1 MIAFALVLGRPWGFA
16 VACALGAAAAV
27 LVWRRRPAVGAVTLL
42 CAGIGLLGLALG
54 AGELAW
60 KRPASAEV
68 VVMVDLSASTR
79 GAGYRERA
87 RLEQRTRELL
97 GDTPYRTV
105 FFSDRVVNNVEGA
118 VLGDLAGEQ
127 TVYAPPAAIAVL
139 LFSDGRF
146 ELPAHAPPTFVVADP
161 QLDRTGDGSVRRLE
175 LRRDDIAATVGNEGT
190 QRRLTID
197 AATTQPTVN
206 IERGTQTIVRPVRR
220 DGDAARAVL
229 SGDDRWPENDALSLP
244 LARPLRSQRWF
255 VSNSTA
261 PPGDW
266 VLRRPAELESRNSA
280 AYLGASVIVLD
291 NLAVSQLSAA
301 QLAGI
306 EQYVRDLGGA
316 LIIGGGDQAFA
327 QGMYEGTTLETLSPL
342 ASSPPLPTVHWLL
355 LVDSSGSMSAE
366 VGAQTRWQLAS
377 GAVSRLVAALPPA
390 DPVSVGSFAK
400 ELKWWSTGQAA
411 RRTALLQLPPASIMP
426 NGPTNLEAALDQVAK
441 QTDGAIPGEL
451 LVVSDADVV
460 IDQPGR
466 IVEALKAKRIRLHI
480 LAIGAGRGMETLRNM
495 AGQTGGTLRTELDPA
510 RWASQ
515 TRQLL
520 KEALPQRLS
529 ESPIQLRFEA
539 PLSNLGTRST
549 TPWNRT
555 WLKKDATQLAQGKD
569 GATDV
574 PLAGRWNLGSGEV
587 VACGFSPR
595 VEEWEKLA
603 ALVARPPR
611 DPRFAIRWE
620 SAERLKVSV
629 DATRDGA
636 AWNGLEMDVEV
647 VGEDGASPAARKVPQ
662 TAPGRYEL
670 SLPSPRQRGFA
681 TLRQAGRVL
690 DRIPVAA
697 RYAPEFDAVGNDYEA
712 MRALAQRTGGQVVD
726 SSMHRALDVPVPHR
740 EVALSH
746 WMGLAGAILVMLALA
761 WWRIG

>member
-16 VACALGAAAAV
+16 IACALGVAAAV
-27 LVWRRRPAVGAVTLL
+27 LVWRRRPAVDAVTLL

-60 KRPASAEV
+60 KRRASAEV

-79 GAGYRERA
+79 GAGYRDRA
-87 RLEQRTRELL
+87 QLEQRARELL
-97 GDTPYRTV
+97 GETPYRMV
-105 FFSDRVVNNVEGA
+105 FFSDHLVNSVHGA
-118 VLGDLAGEQ
+118 VLGDLASEK

-161 QLDRTGDGSVRRLE
+161 QLDRPGDGSIRRIE

-190 QRRLTID
+190 ERRLTID
-197 AATTQPTVN
+197 AATTQPTVS

-220 DGDAARAVL
+220 EGDVARAVL
-229 SGDDRWPENDALSLP
+229 NGGDRWPENDALSLP
-244 LARPLRSQRWF
+244 LARPLRSERWF
-255 VSNSTA
+255 VSNGTA
-261 PPGDW
+261 PPGHW
-266 VLRRPAELESRNSA
+266 VLRRPAELELRNSA

-301 QLAGI
+301 QLAGL

-316 LIIGGGDQAFA
+316 LIIGGGDHAFA
-327 QGMYEGTTLETLSPL
+327 SGMYEGTVLETLSPL

-355 LVDSSGSMSAE
+355 LADSSGSMSAE

-377 GAVSRLVAALPPA
+377 GAVARLVAALPPV

-400 ELKWWSTGQAA
+400 DLKWWSTGQAA
-411 RRTALLQLPPASIMP
+411 RRTALLQLPPESIVP

-441 QTDGAIPGEL
+441 QTDAAIPGEL

-460 IDQPGR
+460 IDQPAR

-480 LAIGAGRGMETLRNM
+480 LAIGPGRGLETLRNM

-510 RWASQ
+510 KWASQ

-529 ESPIQLRFEA
+529 GSPIQLRFE
-539 PLSNLGTRST
+539 PPHLNQGTRST

-555 WLKKDATQLAQGKD
+555 WLKKDAIQLAGGKD

-574 PLAGRWNLGSGEV
+574 PLAGRWNIGSGEV
-587 VACGFSPR
+587 VACGFVPTAQ
-595 VEEWEKLA
+595 EWEALA

-620 SAERLKVSV
+620 AAQRLKVRV

-636 AWNGLEMDVEV
+636 AWNGLEFEVEV
-647 VGEDGASPAARKVPQ
+647 VGEEGPVRAARKVPQ

-670 SLPSPRQRGFA
+670 SLPAPRERGFA
-681 TLRQAGRVL
+681 TLRQAGKVL

-712 MRALAQRTGGQVVD
+712 MRALAQRTGGLVVD
-726 SSMHRALDVPVPHR
+726 SSVHRGLELPFPPR
-740 EVALSH
+740 EVAVSR
-746 WMGLAGAILVMLALA
+746 WMGLAGAVFMMLALA
-761 WWRIG
+761 WWRMG